1 MIMDESRVGRLTVLP
16 TTASAPPHPRRGDDG
31 VFTWLNLDGTLWGHG
46 FRAGGE
52 RWLSLPGVGRFRLG
66 EREAEATAVP
76 DPGVALEQVV
86 DMYQRCVVPMALHAQ
101 GFEVLHASAVVMD
114 GGVVALCARA
124 KTGKST
130 TAFALA
136 LRGHPL
142 WADDSV
148 AFQVVGGRPLAF
160 PQPFR
165 LRLRRHS
172 GQFFDE
178 RVAPDAFSVMTEGSS
193 GDGGPMPLAALV
205 LLERGGDLPA
215 PYELAR
221 VAPADA
227 LVLLMEH
234 AYWYDL
240 REAGRKRAMLDRYA
254 QVLAATPV
262 WRLTLRSELER
273 LDDVADALQD
283 ALGSAAA
290 A

>member
-1 MIMDESRVGRLTVLP
+1 
-16 TTASAPPHPRRGDDG
+16 
-31 VFTWLNLDGTLWGHG
+31 
-46 FRAGGE
+46 
-52 RWLSLPGVGRFRLG
+52 
-66 EREAEATAVP
+66 
-76 DPGVALEQVV
+76 
-86 DMYQRCVVPMALHAQ
+86 
-101 GFEVLHASAVVMD
+101 
-114 GGVVALCARA
+114 
-124 KTGKST
+124 
-130 TAFALA
+130 
-136 LRGHPL
+136 
-142 WADDSV
+142 
-148 AFQVVGGRPLAF
+148 
-160 PQPFR
+160 
-165 LRLRRHS
+165 
-172 GQFFDE
+172 
-178 RVAPDAFSVMTEGSS
+178 
-193 GDGGPMPLAALV
+193 MPLAALV